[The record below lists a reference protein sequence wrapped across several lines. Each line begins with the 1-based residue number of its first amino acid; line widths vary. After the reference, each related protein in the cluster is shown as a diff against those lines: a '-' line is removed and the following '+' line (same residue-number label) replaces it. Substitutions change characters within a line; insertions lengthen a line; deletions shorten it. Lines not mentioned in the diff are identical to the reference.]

1 MSARR
6 LKVMIDAR
14 MLIGPMS
21 GVARF
26 VTRMVDE
33 IAAQENV
40 DVIALCGPQPY
51 EPWRDRSD
59 VKLVTSS
66 FDLRHR
72 TVTRRLLWEQLRLPG
87 LVQRVDPDVFHATWN
102 FGVPQHPSAPV
113 VLTVHDLI
121 PWHECHAYYPS
132 RWHRLCYRRAIRTS
146 VRRATVV
153 TTVSNH
159 VRDDLVRTL
168 AIDPR
173 GVSVVPNGVDAPG
186 AVKRSSSPERPYVLY
201 VGGHESRK
209 NVAGVLAAMSRYW
222 NAYEGE
228 LELRLTGTR
237 ESLSADAAAAYR
249 GLKPETAVQFIG
261 TVGDDELG
269 RLYAGATALLLL
281 SRAEGFGLPALEAM
295 AHGCPVIAAN
305 AASLPEVVGD
315 AGLLVDPDD
324 SDQVCGAIRRLV
336 TDSSLRNL
344 LVQRGR
350 ERAARFSWRSAAA
363 QMREAYEQAA
373 GMAAVAR
380 GKRRP
385 PVSSSLP
392 YAKRPAAA
400 FRIDG

>member
-1 MSARR
+1 MRSRR

-40 DVIALCGPQPY
+40 EVIALCGREPY
-51 EPWRDRSD
+51 GPWRHRSD
-59 VKLVTSS
+59 LKLVTSS

-72 TVTRRLLWEQLRLPG
+72 TVTRRLLWEQSRLPG
-87 LVQRVDPDVFHATWN
+87 LVRGAGPNVFHATWN
-102 FGVPQHPSAPV
+102 SGTPPRSSVPV

-121 PWHECHAYYPS
+121 PWHECRAHYPS
-132 RWHRLCYRRAIRTS
+132 RWQRLCYRRAIRTS

-168 AIDPR
+168 AIDPCDVR
-173 GVSVVPNGVDAPG
+173 VVPNGVDAPES
-186 AVKRSSSPERPYVLY
+186 VQRSSSPERPYVLY

-209 NVAGVLAAMSRYW
+209 NVAGVFAAMSRYW
-222 NAYEGE
+222 AAHGGE

-237 ESLSADAAAAYR
+237 EALSTDAAAACR
-249 GLKPETAVQFIG
+249 ALKPENAVRFIG

-269 RLYAGATALLLL
+269 HLYAGATALLLL

-315 AGLLVDPDD
+315 AALLVDPDD
-324 SDQVCGAIRRLV
+324 SDRVCSAVRRVV
-336 TDSSLRNL
+336 TDSSLRSL

-350 ERAARFSWRSAAA
+350 ERAARFSWRAAAA
-363 QMREAYEQAA
+363 QMREVYER
-373 GMAAVAR
+373 AAVA
-380 GKRRP
+380 GQKQRP
-385 PVSSSLP
+385 FVSPASSF
-392 YAKRPAAA
+392 AERSKAAVQ
-400 FRIDG
+400 IKG